1 MLYWKFCS
9 FGQQYLQS
17 FQKIYTDR
25 RANADTNAAD
35 TRVYTCKY
43 KRRRFEIRVQL
54 NGQIKSF
61 PRETVFRLY
70 AQLPFFHRIRTFK
83 VFSCEAPPHSSHSP
97 TPATSPLLPLPHST
111 FRCQPFSFFDENT
124 GFFPLLFFFEFKTHS
139 KERLNDQKFN
149 FSSNIIEGC
158 LFGEAS
164 YTCAR
169 VRIYTGHIR
178 INVPFSF
185 NSMTKLKVFL
195 RAVFL
200 VDARNYHLHTILI
213 LNFSSHSLYAFS
225 YNLCYMVSKVG
236 NSTGM
241 LSKH

>member
-97 TPATSPLLPLPHST
+97 TPATPPLHHPLPT
-111 FRCQPFSFFDENT
+111 VFLFRRKHR
-124 GFFPLLFFFEFKTHS
+124 FFPPPFFFEFKTHS

>member
-1 MLYWKFCS
+1 MIKRRGWVGREWKSNFS
-9 FGQQYLQS
+9 N
-17 FQKIYTDR
+17 IPR
-25 RANADTNAAD
+25 RTGICKTYVLFVGIPVEYFPFLPTLTERTRTLLPDCFIGNSAPLVSNICNRFRKFIPIAAP
-35 TRVYTCKY
+35 TPIQTRRIRVYTCKY

-97 TPATSPLLPLPHST
+97 LLPLPHST
-111 FRCQPFSFFDENT
+111 IRCQPFSFFDENT

-169 VRIYTGHIR
+169 VHIHGTYTH
-178 INVPFSF
+178 
-185 NSMTKLKVFL
+185 K
-195 RAVFL
+195 RA
-200 VDARNYHLHTILI
+200 ILI
-213 LNFSSHSLYAFS
+213 
-225 YNLCYMVSKVG
+225 
-236 NSTGM
+236 
-241 LSKH
+241 